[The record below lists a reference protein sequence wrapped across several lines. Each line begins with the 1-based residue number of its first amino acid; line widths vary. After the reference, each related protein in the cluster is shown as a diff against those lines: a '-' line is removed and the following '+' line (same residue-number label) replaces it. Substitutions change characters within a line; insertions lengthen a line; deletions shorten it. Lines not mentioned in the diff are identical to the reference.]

1 MGIDKVRAH
10 LTQWGLDAS
19 ILEFSGSSATVEL
32 AAEAAGVIP
41 ARIAKTMSFR
51 NGEGCILVVTAGD
64 ARVDNKKF
72 KEHFGI
78 KPRMLSPDEV
88 LHFTGHAIGGVCPF
102 AIEHPAVEI
111 FCDVSMQRFSSVFPA
126 CGSSNSAIELAADDL
141 FRYAGAL
148 AWVDVCKDW

>member
-1 MGIDKVRAH
+1 M
-10 LTQWGLDAS
+10 QWGLEAS
-19 ILEFSGSSATVEL
+19 ILEFPVSSATVEL

-51 NGEGCILVVTAGD
+51 KNGGCILVVTAGD

-88 LHFTGHAIGGVCPF
+88 LHFTGHSIGGVCPF
-102 AIEHPAVEI
+102 AIEHPDVEI

>member
-1 MGIDKVRAH
+1 MGIDKVRTH
-10 LTQWGLDAS
+10 LMQWGLEAS
-19 ILEFSGSSATVEL
+19 ILEFPVSSATVEL

-51 NGEGCILVVTAGD
+51 KGEGCILVVTAGD

-72 KEHFGI
+72 KEHFGM

-88 LHFTGHAIGGVCPF
+88 LYFTGHSIGGVCPF
-102 AIEHPAVEI
+102 AIEHPDVEI

-126 CGSSNSAIELAADDL
+126 CGSSNSAIELASDDL